1 MTMDPNLIFE
11 HMQSKFGATKVVE
24 LTERT
29 IPSTICVHPSA
40 VREVLHELKNHPDLA
55 FDYLQLITGVDYP
68 THFEVVYHLTSLTR
82 QHSLAVKAQIPRDNA
97 VIASIA
103 DLYPAANWHEREQ
116 FDLMGIVFEGHPDLR
131 RILCPEDWEGHPL
144 RKDYVQPL
152 EYHGISNVRKCGD
165 DWYPKP
171 DEDAKAIVRLKA
183 PASESPKPAAT
194 QGSPQAKP
202 AE

>member
-1 MTMDPNLIFE
+1 MTMEPSLIFE
-11 HMQSKFGATKVVE
+11 HLLSKFGATKVVE
-24 LTERT
+24 LRDRT
-29 IPSTICVHPSA
+29 IPPTICVQPSA
-40 VREVLHELKNHPDLA
+40 VREVLHELKNNRDLA
-55 FDYLQLITGVDYP
+55 FDYLQLISGVDYP
-68 THFEVVYHLTSLTR
+68 MHFEVVYHLTSLIH
-82 QHSLAVKAQIPRDNA
+82 QHSLAVKAQIPRDNP

-116 FDLMGIVFEGHPDLR
+116 FDLMGIIFEGHPDLR

-183 PASESPKPAAT
+183 PASGSPNPAAT

-202 AE
+202 GE

>member
-1 MTMDPNLIFE
+1 MEPTLIFE

-24 LTERT
+24 LRDRT
-29 IPSTICVHPSA
+29 IPPTICVHPSA
-40 VREVLHELKNHPDLA
+40 VREVLHELKNNRDLA

-68 THFEVVYHLTSLTR
+68 MHFEVVYHLTSLTY
-82 QHSLAVKAQIPRDNA
+82 QHSLAVKAQIPRDNP

-116 FDLMGIVFEGHPDLR
+116 FDLMGIIFEGHPDLR

-171 DEDAKAIVRLKA
+171 DEDAKAIVPLKA
-183 PASESPKPAAT
+183 PASKSPNPAAT

-202 AE
+202 GE